1 MATTL
6 PTADE
11 GAATPTRTPAC
22 RFCGA
27 PLKHTFIDLGM
38 SPACESFLTAGELNR
53 MEPFYPLHV
62 RTCESCFLVQLEEYI
77 APEEIFTEY
86 AYFSSFSDSWVAHAH
101 DYAHKMADELGLG
114 PTNLVVELASNDGYL
129 LQHFV
134 ELGIPVIGVE
144 PAKNVAA
151 AAIERGIPTRI
162 EFFGC
167 QAATR
172 MRSEGLRPDLIA
184 ANNVLAQVPDLN
196 DFVAGIA
203 ILLQDGGRV
212 TLEFPHL
219 WNLIALRQFDTI
231 YHEHFSYFSF
241 LTTRT
246 ILAAH
251 GLEVVDV
258 EEIPTHGGSLR
269 VHAEPTSYASDPSAR
284 VGELTAREEAAGYR
298 TIDRYESF
306 APAVEEVKRRL
317 LDYLIRARDA
327 GRQVVGYGA
336 PGKGNTLLNYCGIR
350 GDLLDYTVDRNPYKH
365 GRFLPGTH
373 IPIHPPER
381 IAETRPDDIL
391 ILPWNLEAE
400 IVAQLAYA
408 REWGARFVIPIP
420 TVKVV

>member
-1 MATTL
+1 
-6 PTADE
+6 
-11 GAATPTRTPAC
+11 
-22 RFCGA
+22 
-27 PLKHTFIDLGM
+27 M
-38 SPACESFLTAGELNR
+38 SPTCESFLAADELNR

-62 RTCESCFLVQLEEYI
+62 RTCQECFLVQLEEYV
-77 APEEIFTEY
+77 APEDIFTEY
-86 AYFSSFSDSWVAHAH
+86 AYFSSFSDSWVAHAR
-101 DYAHKMADELGLG
+101 DYAQKMADELGLG
-114 PTNLVVELASNDGYL
+114 PTHLVVELASNDGYL

-134 ELGIPVIGVE
+134 EMGIPVIGVE

-151 AAIERGIPTRI
+151 AAIEKGIPTRI
-162 EFFGC
+162 EFFGRE
-167 QAATR
+167 AATR
-172 MRSEGLRPDLIA
+172 MRGEGLRPDLIA

-196 DFVAGIA
+196 DFVGGIA
-203 ILLQDGGRV
+203 ILLQDGGRA

-219 WNLIALRQFDTI
+219 WNLIDLRQFDTI

-241 LTTRT
+241 LTTRR

-269 VHAEPTSYASDPSAR
+269 VHAEATMHAAGPSER
-284 VGELTAREEAAGYR
+284 VGDLTAREEAAGYGS
-298 TIDRYESF
+298 IDRYEAF
-306 APAVEEVKRRL
+306 APAVEDVKRRL
-317 LDYLIRARDA
+317 LEYLIRAKDA

-350 GDLLDYTVDRNPYKH
+350 SDLLEYTVDRNPYKH

-391 ILPWNLEAE
+391 ILPWNLESRDRRA
-400 IVAQLAYA
+400 A
-408 REWGARFVIPIP
+408 RVHP
-420 TVKVV
+420 